1 MKKLNKKGFTLIEL
15 LAVIVIMGILMVVA
29 IPAVTRTI
37 ANTRKDSYINV
48 AKQYVNQIKTLWAAD
63 GLYCNN
69 DLTNT
74 SATVSNGYY
83 YVAIQSRNDSIL
95 EEGGNSP
102 WKAVT
107 AGVVLIKRVDNNNT
121 YSIYLEDKK
130 MNAIATLSTTGGTTT
145 VEPVAFNSLARSS
158 VVKLDNGTRGF
169 VDGTALT
176 PPVDDIAQPHGYTGG
191 QFVATM
197 PGSPSPGVTYYV
209 ECKLTD

>member
-69 DLTNT
+69 DINNT
-74 SATVSNGYY
+74 SATVSNGNYF
-83 YVAIQSRNDSIL
+83 VAIHSRNDSIL

-107 AGVVLIKRVDNNNT
+107 AGVVLINRADNNNT

-130 MNAIATLSTTGGTTT
+130 MNAIATVITTPTTE
-145 VEPVAFNSLARSS
+145 VKPVAFNALARNS
-158 VVKLDNGTRGF
+158 VVKLDTGTRGF
-169 VDGTALT
+169 VDGTLASPAT
-176 PPVDDIAQPHGYTGG
+176 DDSARPSAYSNV
-191 QFVATM
+191 QFVDIM
-197 PGSPSPGVTYYV
+197 PASPVHGTTYYV
-209 ECKLTD
+209 ECKLVD